1 MYQVA
6 RSYFNASGVYIENS
20 ILSSNFSQAQLD
32 GYIAVNNGYK
42 TELSGLESAE
52 TAFRNGAA
60 TFLANYR
67 NNEASAAAALSVQE
81 KNIEVQK
88 RQLQTTSFDTTLS
101 LDKLRTSNEQAITTA
116 KIAVQSARMAY
127 ENAQENK
134 TVTLKKL
141 SLSESDAALSIAQAR
156 EELGKLSIVA
166 PIDGSITRVIT
177 SVGQEVSS
185 GTPVLELANKNPEIT
200 FDVEA
205 SIVPLLKAGSSQVV
219 KYQGSSYMGTIVG
232 VSQVATDSLLYSAR
246 IILSDTTLLLG
257 QVASIELN
265 IPSTYPVLPTDIIK
279 VISDKRGELQTLSGG
294 TIVPLEV
301 ELGRI
306 AGDRVEVTST
316 VDPNVRIVTSNVLN
330 FDPKKSEIVVENTK
344 RNGE

>member
-1 MYQVA
+1 M
-6 RSYFNASGVYIENS
+6 
-20 ILSSNFSQAQLD
+20 
-32 GYIAVNNGYK
+32 
-42 TELSGLESAE
+42 
-52 TAFRNGAA
+52 
-60 TFLANYR
+60 
-67 NNEASAAAALSVQE
+67 
-81 KNIEVQK
+81 QK
-88 RQLQTTSFDTTLS
+88 RQLQTTSFDTSLS

-116 KIAVQSARMAY
+116 KIAVQSAQMAY

-177 SVGQEVSS
+177 SVGQEVSG

-219 KYQGSSYMGTIVG
+219 KYQGSSYTGTVVG

-246 IILSDTTLLLG
+246 IILSDTTLLL
-257 QVASIELN
+257 
-265 IPSTYPVLPTDIIK
+265 
-279 VISDKRGELQTLSGG
+279 
-294 TIVPLEV
+294 
-301 ELGRI
+301 
-306 AGDRVEVTST
+306 
-316 VDPNVRIVTSNVLN
+316 
-330 FDPKKSEIVVENTK
+330 
-344 RNGE
+344 